1 MKALDLT
8 AKKVEFVNEK
18 GESDSFLS
26 FKTYGKNGQKLDV
39 RFTKS
44 CPKEKLPTKSCI
56 IKVEDE
62 DLIVDERTKFTVVW
76 VKDIQEVVEY
86 NAQNKIEKYFD

>member
-8 AKKVEFVNEK
+8 AKKVNFVNAK
-18 GESDSFLS
+18 GEEDSFLS

-39 RFTKS
+39 RFTKT
-44 CPKEKLPTKSCI
+44 CPVDKIPTKSCI
-56 IKVEDE
+56 IKVEDD
-62 DLIVDERTKFTVVW
+62 DLIIDERTKFTIVW

-86 NAQNKIEKYFD
+86 NLQNRVEKYFE